1 MKFAKIL
8 YWICFILGAVLCVTN
23 FFVNHFAITFSAF
36 GILIIGV
43 IAYFIDANRAKKESG
58 VSPQVQKSEELKKQ
72 REDSYKRIR
81 EKKKA
86 EKANKIK

>member
-1 MKFAKIL
+1 MKFARIL

-23 FFVNHFAITFSAF
+23 FFIKHAAITFSAL
-36 GILIIGV
+36 GVLVVAV
-43 IAYFIDANRAKKESG
+43 IAFFTYSSMEKKKNSIPAETK
-58 VSPQVQKSEELKKQ
+58 KSEELKKQ

-86 EKANKIK
+86 EKANKSK